1 MGSACITARGI
12 PAWLLGD
19 RALFRDGSPAH
30 ASLRLYDLHART
42 ALRLFSP
49 HSGDSND
56 EKLGTRCV
64 KNGQLVVRFGHLEA
78 SVRPDQGLGGVERAI
93 RRVGGQVQCGV
104 GDRGRASRAGQP
116 RPCRL
121 LPL

>member
-12 PAWLLGD
+12 PACLLGD

-49 HSGDSND
+49 HSRDSND

-64 KNGQLVVRFGHLEA
+64 KDGQLAVRFGHLE
-78 SVRPDQGLGGVERAI
+78 VKRPT
-93 RRVGGQVQCGV
+93 
-104 GDRGRASRAGQP
+104 
-116 RPCRL
+116 
-121 LPL
+121 